1 MMIKLIK
8 FVYCDLLIYD
18 KNCHFLYNHLLNIKG
33 PYALLQ
39 KHTSEITPEDIEL
52 ATTILN
58 RYCGPL
64 EDLSMDKFD
73 NFTKMA
79 DDSFFLYGIYKLLD
93 LHMKQSTGNTYYY
106 RMKYYVRIL
115 L

>member
-1 MMIKLIK
+1 M
-8 FVYCDLLIYD
+8 
-18 KNCHFLYNHLLNIKG
+18 
-33 PYALLQ
+33 
-39 KHTSEITPEDIEL
+39 E
-52 ATTILN
+52 
-58 RYCGPL
+58 
-64 EDLSMDKFD
+64 KFD